1 MRLVPDDN
9 STEAGLIDL
18 RREQL
23 RDRREW
29 TWRSPRKGLRIIKA
43 FIASFPAF
51 WCTIDHA
58 PRQSELRDHSAVVLE
73 AD

>member
-1 MRLVPDDN
+1 MRLVPDGN
-9 STEAGLIDL
+9 STEAGPIDL

-43 FIASFPAF
+43 FIARFPH
-51 WCTIDHA
+51 DN
-58 PRQSELRDHSAVVLE
+58 LN
-73 AD
+73 